1 MASAAALTADELE
14 GAVAAGLAETDPE
27 TDKSALIAAEAAAAG
42 LNYVHDT
49 DPGIRRRRAGK
60 GWSFIGPDGKAIRDK
75 ETIARIRSLA
85 IPPAYKDVWI
95 CADPRGHI
103 QATGRDEK
111 GRKQYRYHA
120 DWATWRAGHKYGRM
134 AAFGAALPKLR
145 ERVDR
150 DLKKPGL
157 HRDKVLATVVRLLE
171 TTLIRV
177 GNDEYAKQNKSFG
190 LTTLR
195 KRHVDVHGTEVD
207 FKFKG
212 KSGVLHDTHLRDRRL
227 ARIVREIQDL
237 PGQRLFKYVGEDGQL
252 HAVESADVNAYLR
265 EALEGDFSAKDFRT
279 WAGTLTATQGL
290 LSIDPPP
297 ANKTEAKKALVNC
310 VKSVARRLGNT
321 PAVCRSAY
329 IHPKVLEAFNEGHLA
344 EAFAGIDGEAAFEA
358 AALKFLSETAAEPV
372 AA

>member
-1 MASAAALTADELE
+1 VVSREGLSEGELAT
-14 GAVAAGLAETDPE
+14 AVAAGVAETDPDV
-27 TDKSALIAAEAAAAG
+27 DKSALVAAEAAAAG
-42 LNYVHDT
+42 LSYVHDT

-75 ETIARIRSLA
+75 EAIARIRSLA

-95 CADPRGHI
+95 CPDPRGHI

-145 ERVDR
+145 GRVER

-157 HRDKVLATVVRLLE
+157 HRDKVLATVVKLLE

-177 GNDEYAKQNKSFG
+177 GNEDYVKQNKSFG

-195 KRHVDVHGTEVD
+195 KRHVDAEGGSVD

-212 KSGVLHDTHLRDRRL
+212 KSGVLHDTHLQDRRL

-237 PGQRLFKYVGEDGQL
+237 PGQRLFKYIGEDGQL

-265 EALEGDFSAKDFRT
+265 EALEGDFSAKDFRP
-279 WAGTLTATQGL
+279 GR
-290 LSIDPPP
+290 
-297 ANKTEAKKALVNC
+297 
-310 VKSVARRLGNT
+310 AR
-321 PAVCRSAY
+321 
-329 IHPKVLEAFNEGHLA
+329 
-344 EAFAGIDGEAAFEA
+344 
-358 AALKFLSETAAEPV
+358 
-372 AA
+372 

>member
-1 MASAAALTADELE
+1 
-14 GAVAAGLAETDPE
+14 
-27 TDKSALIAAEAAAAG
+27 
-42 LNYVHDT
+42 
-49 DPGIRRRRAGK
+49 
-60 GWSFIGPDGKAIRDK
+60 
-75 ETIARIRSLA
+75 
-85 IPPAYKDVWI
+85 
-95 CADPRGHI
+95 
-103 QATGRDEK
+103 
-111 GRKQYRYHA
+111 
-120 DWATWRAGHKYGRM
+120 M

-145 ERVDR
+145 GRVER

-157 HRDKVLATVVRLLE
+157 HRDKVLATVVKLLE

-177 GNDEYAKQNKSFG
+177 GNEDYVKQNKSFG

-195 KRHVDVHGTEVD
+195 KRHVDAEGGSVD

-212 KSGVLHDTHLRDRRL
+212 KSGVLHDTHLQDRRL

-237 PGQRLFKYVGEDGQL
+237 PGQRLFKYIGEDGQL

-290 LSIDPPP
+290 LSIDPQPTT
-297 ANKTEAKKALVNC
+297 KTETKRALVSTI
-310 VKSVARRLGNT
+310 KSVARRLGNT

-344 EAFAGIDGEAAFEA
+344 EAFAGIDGEEAFETAALRFLSEA
-358 AALKFLSETAAEPV
+358 AADAPLDARA
-372 AA
+372 